1 MKNLIMQKAKQF
13 HQIAKDEIAE
23 NPGDAVLIIVAFY
36 VVSVVALMAAVL

>member
-13 HQIAKDEIAE
+13 HQIA
-23 NPGDAVLIIVAFY
+23 NY